1 MSTKTLIWWFL
12 FIGSLVGGY
21 IPTWFGASVFSLSAL
36 FWSTVGSFIGIW
48 VGYKIGKKV
57 NGGI

>member
-1 MSTKTLIWWFL
+1 MSTKNLIWLFL

-21 IPTWFGASVFSLSAL
+21 IPTLFGASVLSLSAL
-36 FWSTVGSFIGIW
+36 LWSTIGSFGGIW